1 MWKQGD
7 QVNNVEEM
15 IAVVQAYINH
25 RKGVTVNIEIRN
37 GEDIF
42 KLMEAYN
49 IAMEW
54 FSKNN
59 GSITQVRNWYYE

>member
-1 MWKQGD
+1 M
-7 QVNNVEEM
+7 NSVEEM

-25 RKGVTVNIEIRN
+25 RKGVTVNIEIR
-37 GEDIF
+37 GMDDIL
-42 KLMEAYN
+42 KLTKAYN

-59 GSITQVRNWYYE
+59 GSIVQIRNWYYE